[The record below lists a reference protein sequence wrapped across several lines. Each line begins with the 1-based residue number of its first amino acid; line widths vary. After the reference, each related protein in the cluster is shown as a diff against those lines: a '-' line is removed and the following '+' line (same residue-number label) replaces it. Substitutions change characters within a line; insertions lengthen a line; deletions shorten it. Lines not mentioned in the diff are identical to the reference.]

1 MWITSLETTSKS
13 ENDRFIKADMEAGAL
28 LNKYIIYHADQNE
41 DWSSNQRAYVHAR
54 WTEQLSCDSSVGE
67 PDPSDAW
74 TMPQ

>member
-54 WTEQLSCDSSVGE
+54 
-67 PDPSDAW
+67 
-74 TMPQ
+74 

>member
-1 MWITSLETTSKS
+1 
-13 ENDRFIKADMEAGAL
+13 L